1 MTRSVI
7 LCVSN
12 LQSELFSRRGAA
24 GRAGDSVMV
33 DEKRKPGGRPEL
45 HVEYKLRSMVGR
57 YLCTYLDYAKRV
69 KSYNPLFRMVF
80 LLYGVLKWALIEEV
94 GWWMACRCDKP
105 AILSRVKIPTFCFF
119 SLIFVRIHTY
129 EFI

>member
-1 MTRSVI
+1 MSVI

-45 HVEYKLRSMVGR
+45 HVESKLRSMVGR

-69 KSYNPLFRMVF
+69 NRIIRFFGWSSYCTV
-80 LLYGVLKWALIEEV
+80 Y
-94 GWWMACRCDKP
+94 
-105 AILSRVKIPTFCFF
+105 
-119 SLIFVRIHTY
+119 
-129 EFI
+129 